1 MRRIGL
7 LVLSVS
13 LAAAQS
19 PKYKVGR
26 PPTPE
31 EIKTWDSWVTP
42 DGKGLP
48 DGKGVAAE
56 GKEVYSRRCARCHG
70 DDAKGGD
77 AEALVGGQGS
87 LKSPKPLK
95 TVGSF
100 WPYAT
105 TLFDY
110 INRAMPF
117 KEPGTLNPNQV
128 YAVSA
133 YILNL
138 NGIIGP
144 NDEMN
149 AKTLPQVKMP
159 NRNGF
164 VPDARPDVGS
174 KKKR

>member
-1 MRRIGL
+1 MHKLAAVFLFAG
-7 LVLSVS
+7 

-31 EIKTWDSWVTP
+31 EVKTMDTWVTP

-48 DGKGVAAE
+48 EGKGTPAE
-56 GKEVYSRRCARCHG
+56 GKEIYSRRCARCHG
-70 DDAKGGD
+70 DNAQGGD

-117 KEPGTLNPNQV
+117 KEPGTLSANQV

-133 YILNL
+133 YILNI
-138 NGIIGP
+138 NKIIGDT
-144 NDEMN
+144 DEMN

-159 NRNGF
+159 NKGGF
-164 VPDARPDVGS
+164 VPDSRPDTGG